1 MSASAPTRS
10 TAITSACTT
19 RTSRAFRS
27 KRLAIKTTSG
37 VDYVEGVENP
47 TEASENI
54 VRWLVKHDYSDED
67 TAKVV
72 GGNALRLL
80 KEVWE

>member
-1 MSASAPTRS
+1 MPFP
-10 TAITSACTT
+10 CTVVGLHHT
-19 RTSRAFRS
+19 YKSS
-27 KRLAIKTTSG
+27 LSIKESSHEDYER

-54 VRWLVKHDYSDED
+54 VRWLVKHNYSDED
-67 TAKVV
+67 TGKVV